1 MFQLLN
7 LIVVSFRFGKL
18 PNIPESVST
27 LQSVLLI
34 NNTEQDKILIQYLTE
49 TGWNMDE
56 IFIYPE

>member
-18 PNIPESVST
+18 PNIPESVFST

-56 IFIYPE
+56 IFI